1 MKSIVI
7 AAALVVASAGFAW
20 AQHGHPTHLAPA
32 PYAGFQ
38 ERPIKALSAQ
48 QIADLKAGRGMGLA
62 LAAELNGFP
71 GPLHVLELAA
81 GLELTGEQRRKVEG
95 LFADMK
101 SEAVPV
107 GQRLIDQEA
116 DLDRQFAG
124 RTITPDSLA
133 AGTQAIGVT
142 QGALRNVH
150 LKYHLATLAVLT
162 PEQVARY
169 TSLRGYA
176 ASGPHR
182 GHH

>member
-1 MKSIVI
+1 MKCIVI
-7 AAALVVASAGFAW
+7 AAALVVTSAGFAP
-20 AQHGHPTHLAPA
+20 AQHPPIPSAAG

-38 ERPIKALSAQ
+38 ERTIKALSTQ

-62 LAAELNGFP
+62 LVAELNGFP
-71 GPLHVLELAA
+71 GPLHVLEFAV
-81 GLELTGEQRRKVEG
+81 GLELTDEQRTKVEG

-101 SEAVPV
+101 SEAMPV

-124 RTITPDSLA
+124 RTVTPDSLA
-133 AGTQAIGVT
+133 AGTQAIGLT

-169 TSLRGYA
+169 ATLRGYA
-176 ASGPHR
+176 APGPHR